1 MPFGMRPL
9 KGLGHTGAMRW
20 LSIDHG
26 TKKIGLAFSDELE
39 ILSSPFEVWPQEGER
54 TLERLARLCRE
65 EGVQVLAVGLPRHK
79 DGAESETAPAARAFG
94 EDLAQRTGLPLR
106 LVNEHLSSAE
116 AERLL
121 RERGVK
127 PEKRK
132 AMLDAAAAAV
142 ILAEVLE
149 DRRARGVPADR
160 LN

>member
-1 MPFGMRPL
+1 
-9 KGLGHTGAMRW
+9 MRW

-39 ILSSPFEVWPQEGER
+39 ILASPFEVWPQEDER
-54 TLERLARLCRE
+54 TLDRLARLCKE
-65 EGVQVLAVGLPRHK
+65 EGVQALAVGLPRHK
-79 DGAESETAPAARAFG
+79 DGVESATAPAARAFG
-94 EDLAQRTGLPLR
+94 EALAVRTGLPVR
-106 LVNEHLSSAE
+106 FVNEHLSSAE

-142 ILAEVLE
+142 ILSELLE
-149 DRRARGVPADR
+149 DRRARGIAPPELD
-160 LN
+160 

>member
-1 MPFGMRPL
+1 MRPL

-65 EGVQVLAVGLPRHK
+65 EGVQILAVGLPRHK

-94 EDLAQRTGLPLR
+94 EALAQRTGLPLR

-160 LN
+160 LD